1 MKLSGI
7 VGYLN
12 HLDSLSVES
21 AVTLGDLTNIS
32 HVVQTSQVQIPG
44 LTDELIAA
52 QSLVELSLQ
61 QYHQKLNNIR
71 QAVQKLIEQHEPEYF
86 AASEDLYQSMQTDT
100 PDYIRNRILPIDT
113 DKKLMLLNRLQ
124 VHSNWKYPGLMIRP
138 AHSLWLENL
147 VALDPMYFADT
158 HWELLAPV
166 IEQYPPEYQRR
177 IRQHM
182 IKEYTDQP
190 IFENLPQQQFGF
202 VYAFGYFNF
211 KPLKIIRQYLREV
224 FGLLRTGG
232 TFLFSFNNCDHQNAV
247 GLTEHH
253 FCCYTPGR
261 LVYEYALDL
270 GYEIVHEGS
279 VDSANTW
286 VELKKPGIMT
296 TIRGGQALA
305 AILRKPTLAKP
316 VPIKIQNQPE
326 VVDIPIKQLY
336 NSLDLDKLCDLA
348 KILAI
353 DISEATTK
361 GMYNI
366 KKVRRTIEAVLEQT
380 QFSEDQLRK
389 LFKRIT
395 Q

>member
-1 MKLSGI
+1 MP
-7 VGYLN
+7 
-12 HLDSLSVES
+12 
-21 AVTLGDLTNIS
+21 LGDLTNIS

-44 LTDELIAA
+44 LTDELITA

-61 QYHQKLNNIR
+61 QYNQKLNNIR
-71 QAVQKLIEQHEPEYF
+71 QAVQSLIEQHEPEYF
-86 AASEDLYQSMQTDT
+86 AASEGLYQNMQADT
-100 PDYIRNRILPIDT
+100 PDYIRNRILPIEL
-113 DKKLMLLNRLQ
+113 DKKLLLQTRLQ

-166 IEQYPPEYQRR
+166 IDQYTPEYQRR
-177 IRQHM
+177 IRRHV
-182 IKEYTDQP
+182 IEEYTDQP
-190 IFENLPQQQFGF
+190 VFKNLPQQQFGF

-211 KPLKIIRQYLREV
+211 KPLKIIRQYLHEV

-261 LVYEYALDL
+261 LVYEYALEL

-279 VDSANTW
+279 VDGANTW

-305 AILRKPTLAKP
+305 AIVNKPIP
-316 VPIKIQNQPE
+316 VSGPE
-326 VVDIPIKQLY
+326 VVDISIKQIY
-336 NSLDLDKLCDLA
+336 NSLDLDKLLELA
-348 KILAI
+348 KTLTI
-353 DISEATTK
+353 DISAATSK
-361 GMYNI
+361 GMYSI
-366 KKVRRTIEAVLEQT
+366 KKVRTTIDNFLDEHNFPEEQLQQLFNKRTT
-380 QFSEDQLRK
+380 K
-389 LFKRIT
+389 
-395 Q
+395 

>member
-1 MKLSGI
+1 MKLSSI

-12 HLDSLSVES
+12 HLDSLGVES
-21 AVTLGDLTNIS
+21 DVPLGDLTNIS

-44 LTDELIAA
+44 LTDELITA

-61 QYHQKLNNIR
+61 QYNQKLNNIR
-71 QAVQKLIEQHEPEYF
+71 QAVQSLIEQHEPEYF
-86 AASEDLYQSMQTDT
+86 AASEGLYQNMQADT
-100 PDYIRNRILPIDT
+100 PDYIRNRILPIEL
-113 DKKLMLLNRLQ
+113 DKKLLLQTRLQ

-166 IEQYPPEYQRR
+166 IDQYTPEYQRR
-177 IRQHM
+177 IRRHV
-182 IKEYTDQP
+182 IEEYTDQP
-190 IFENLPQQQFGF
+190 VFKNLPQQQFGF

-211 KPLKIIRQYLREV
+211 KPLKIIRQYLHEV

-261 LVYEYALDL
+261 LVYEYALEL

-279 VDSANTW
+279 VDGANTW

-305 AILRKPTLAKP
+305 AIVNKPIP
-316 VPIKIQNQPE
+316 VSGPE
-326 VVDIPIKQLY
+326 VVDISIKQIY
-336 NSLDLDKLCDLA
+336 NSLDLDKLLELA
-348 KILAI
+348 KTLTI
-353 DISEATTK
+353 DISAATSK
-361 GMYNI
+361 GMYSI
-366 KKVRRTIEAVLEQT
+366 KKVRTTIDNFLDEHNFPEEQLQQLFNKRTT
-380 QFSEDQLRK
+380 K
-389 LFKRIT
+389 
-395 Q
+395 

>member
-1 MKLSGI
+1 MKLSSI

-12 HLDSLSVES
+12 HLDSLGVES

-138 AHSLWLENL
+138 AHGLWLENL

-166 IEQYPPEYQRR
+166 IDQYTPEYQRR
-177 IRQHM
+177 IRRHV
-182 IKEYTDQP
+182 IEEYTDQP
-190 IFENLPQQQFGF
+190 VFKNLPQQQFGF

-211 KPLKIIRQYLREV
+211 KPLTIIRQYLREV

-232 TFLFSFNNCDHQNAV
+232 TFLFSFNNCDHQHAV

-261 LVYEYALDL
+261 LVYEYALEL

-279 VDSANTW
+279 VDGANTW

-305 AILRKPTLAKP
+305 AIVNKPIP
-316 VPIKIQNQPE
+316 VTGPE
-326 VVDIPIKQLY
+326 VVDISIKQIY
-336 NSLDLDKLCDLA
+336 NSLDLDKLLELA
-348 KILAI
+348 KTLTI
-353 DISEATTK
+353 DISAATSK
-361 GMYNI
+361 GMYSI
-366 KKVRRTIEAVLEQT
+366 KKVRTTIDNFLDEHNFPEEQLQQLFNKRTT
-380 QFSEDQLRK
+380 K
-389 LFKRIT
+389 
-395 Q
+395 

>member
-1 MKLSGI
+1 MKLSSI

-166 IEQYPPEYQRR
+166 IDQYTPEYQRR
-177 IRQHM
+177 IRRHV
-182 IKEYTDQP
+182 IEEYTDQP
-190 IFENLPQQQFGF
+190 VFKNLPQQQFGF

-211 KPLKIIRQYLREV
+211 KPLTIIRQYLREI

-261 LVYEYALDL
+261 LVYEYALEL

-279 VDSANTW
+279 VDGANTW

-305 AILRKPTLAKP
+305 AIVNKPIP
-316 VPIKIQNQPE
+316 VSGPE
-326 VVDIPIKQLY
+326 VVDISIKQIY
-336 NSLDLDKLCDLA
+336 NSLDLDKLLELA
-348 KILAI
+348 KTLTI
-353 DISEATTK
+353 DISDATSK
-361 GMYNI
+361 GMYSI
-366 KKVRRTIEAVLEQT
+366 KKVRTTIDNFLDEHNFPEEQLQQLFNKRTT
-380 QFSEDQLRK
+380 K
-389 LFKRIT
+389 
-395 Q
+395 

>member
-261 LVYEYALDL
+261 LVYEYALEL

-279 VDSANTW
+279 VDGANTW

-305 AILRKPTLAKP
+305 AIVNKPIP
-316 VPIKIQNQPE
+316 VSGPE
-326 VVDIPIKQLY
+326 VVDISIKQIY
-336 NSLDLDKLCDLA
+336 NSLDLDKLLELA
-348 KILAI
+348 KTLTI
-353 DISEATTK
+353 DISAATSK
-361 GMYNI
+361 GMYSI
-366 KKVRRTIEAVLEQT
+366 KKVRTTIDNFLDEHNFPEEQLQQLFNKRTT
-380 QFSEDQLRK
+380 K
-389 LFKRIT
+389 
-395 Q
+395 

>member
-1 MKLSGI
+1 MKLSSI

-12 HLDSLSVES
+12 HLDSLEVKS
-21 AVTLGDLTNIS
+21 AVTLGDLSSIS
-32 HVVQTSQVQIPG
+32 HAVQTSQVQIPG

-166 IEQYPPEYQRR
+166 IDQYTPEYQRR
-177 IRQHM
+177 IRRHV
-182 IKEYTDQP
+182 IEEYTDQP
-190 IFENLPQQQFGF
+190 VFKNLPQQQFGF

-211 KPLKIIRQYLREV
+211 KPLKIIRQYLHEV

-261 LVYEYALDL
+261 LVYEYALEL

-279 VDSANTW
+279 VDGANTW
-286 VELKKPGIMT
+286 IELKKPGIMT

-305 AILRKPTLAKP
+305 AIVNKPIP
-316 VPIKIQNQPE
+316 VIDPE
-326 VVDIPIKQLY
+326 VVDISIKQIY
-336 NSLDLDKLCDLA
+336 NSLDLDQLLELA
-348 KILAI
+348 GTLAI
-353 DISEATTK
+353 DISDAISK
-361 GMYNI
+361 GTYSI
-366 KKVRRTIEAVLEQT
+366 KKVRTTIDNFLEEHNFSEEQLQQLFNKRTI
-380 QFSEDQLRK
+380 K
-389 LFKRIT
+389 
-395 Q
+395 

>member
-1 MKLSGI
+1 MKLSSI

-12 HLDSLSVES
+12 HLDSLEVES

-61 QYHQKLNNIR
+61 QYNQKLNNIR
-71 QAVQKLIEQHEPEYF
+71 QAVQSLIEQHEPEYF
-86 AASEDLYQSMQTDT
+86 AASEGLYQNMQADT
-100 PDYIRNRILPIDT
+100 PDYIRNRILPIEL
-113 DKKLMLLNRLQ
+113 DKKLLLQTRLQ

-138 AHSLWLENL
+138 AHGLCLENL

-177 IRQHM
+177 IRRHV
-182 IKEYTDQP
+182 IEEYTDHP
-190 IFENLPQQQFGF
+190 VFKNLPQQQFGF

-211 KPLKIIRQYLREV
+211 KPLTIIRQYLREV

-270 GYEIVHEGS
+270 GYEIVQEGS
-279 VDSANTW
+279 VDGANTW

-305 AILRKPTLAKP
+305 AIFKKPTLAKP

-336 NSLDLDKLCDLA
+336 NSLDLDKLCELS

>member
-166 IEQYPPEYQRR
+166 IDQYTPEYQRR
-177 IRQHM
+177 IRRHV
-182 IKEYTDQP
+182 IEEYTDQP
-190 IFENLPQQQFGF
+190 VFKNLPQQQFGF

-211 KPLKIIRQYLREV
+211 KPLKIIRQYLHEV

-261 LVYEYALDL
+261 LVYEYALEL

-279 VDSANTW
+279 VDGANTW

-305 AILRKPTLAKP
+305 AIVNKPIP
-316 VPIKIQNQPE
+316 VSGPE
-326 VVDIPIKQLY
+326 VVDISIKQIY
-336 NSLDLDKLCDLA
+336 NSLDLDKLLELA
-348 KILAI
+348 KTLTI
-353 DISEATTK
+353 DISAATSK
-361 GMYNI
+361 GMYSI
-366 KKVRRTIEAVLEQT
+366 KKVRTTIDNFLDEHNFPEEQLQQLFNKRTT
-380 QFSEDQLRK
+380 K
-389 LFKRIT
+389 
-395 Q
+395 

>member
-166 IEQYPPEYQRR
+166 IDQYTPEYQRR
-177 IRQHM
+177 IRRHV
-182 IKEYTDQP
+182 IEEYTDQP
-190 IFENLPQQQFGF
+190 VFKNLPQQQFGF

-211 KPLKIIRQYLREV
+211 KPLKIIRQYLHEV

-261 LVYEYALDL
+261 LVYEYALEL

-279 VDSANTW
+279 VDGANTW
-286 VELKKPGIMT
+286 IELKKPGIMT

-305 AILRKPTLAKP
+305 AIVNKPIP
-316 VPIKIQNQPE
+316 VSGPE
-326 VVDIPIKQLY
+326 VVDISIKQIY
-336 NSLDLDKLCDLA
+336 NSLDLDKLLELA
-348 KILAI
+348 KTLTI
-353 DISEATTK
+353 DISAATSK
-361 GMYNI
+361 GMYSI
-366 KKVRRTIEAVLEQT
+366 KKVRTTIDNFLDEHNFPEEQLQQLFNKRTT
-380 QFSEDQLRK
+380 K
-389 LFKRIT
+389 
-395 Q
+395 